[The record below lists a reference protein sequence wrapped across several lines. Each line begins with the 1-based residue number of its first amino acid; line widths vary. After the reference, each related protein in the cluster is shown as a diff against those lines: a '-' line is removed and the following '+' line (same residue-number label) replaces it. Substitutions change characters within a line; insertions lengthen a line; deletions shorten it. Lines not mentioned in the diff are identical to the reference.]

1 MDASEGV
8 EGGDDQA
15 DEDRETEEESGEVRN
30 SRKAGQPRMPTKQEK
45 DEHERTHVPFR
56 SWCEHCVRGQ
66 ASEYKHSTVKGV
78 NAEEEIPRVILD
90 YCFFTED
97 ASRHTTEHESTTEAA
112 TSVTALVM
120 KETLCGSVWA
130 YALRSKSVGDDP
142 WIAEQLVDDL
152 RTIGLAKER
161 VIVKSDQEASIV
173 ELQGEVAKRRG
184 YEDYGIGTGIED
196 STVGDSNSNGKIE
209 RAIRDVGNLVRTLR
223 SAIEE
228 HWTKTDSCRLDSAM
242 DDTTRRILNYS
253 LQGPLTWQNF
263 SSAHEGQNHSY
274 RNPAVWGTCDV

>member
-1 MDASEGV
+1 
-8 EGGDDQA
+8 
-15 DEDRETEEESGEVRN
+15 
-30 SRKAGQPRMPTKQEK
+30 MPTKQEK

-66 ASEYKHSTVKGV
+66 ASEDKHSTVKGV

-161 VIVKSDQEASIV
+161 VIVKSDQE
-173 ELQGEVAKRRG
+173 
-184 YEDYGIGTGIED
+184 D
-196 STVGDSNSNGKIE
+196 
-209 RAIRDVGNLVRTLR
+209 
-223 SAIEE
+223 
-228 HWTKTDSCRLDSAM
+228 
-242 DDTTRRILNYS
+242 
-253 LQGPLTWQNF
+253 
-263 SSAHEGQNHSY
+263 
-274 RNPAVWGTCDV
+274 